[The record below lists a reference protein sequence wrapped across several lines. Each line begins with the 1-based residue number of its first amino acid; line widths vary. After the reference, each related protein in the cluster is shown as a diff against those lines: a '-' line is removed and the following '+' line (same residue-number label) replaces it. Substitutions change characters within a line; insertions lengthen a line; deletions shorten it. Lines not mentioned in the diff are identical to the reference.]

1 MNDTFDLSLS
11 TLDIAV
17 MLIYALGIIGYGLYS
32 AKAKSS
38 EEYFLAG
45 RDMTWPI
52 VGISLFAA
60 NISSSTLVG
69 LAGDAFMTRTHVF
82 NYEWLASVV
91 LVFFAIFFLPFYL
104 RSRVYTMPEFLERRY
119 NTASRYYFS
128 FITIIGNVLIDTA
141 AGLFVGTVVLK
152 LLFPELSTFAI
163 VAILAICSAA
173 YTIPGGLNSVI
184 QTEVV
189 QAILLVV
196 GSCMITYYAF
206 SDVGGWD
213 GIIAGLDQLGAAGK
227 LPQINGLDY
236 EAMGV
241 TGLFENGYTAA
252 DLDRMG
258 LDSLRQLSGNPSL
271 ELIRGTEFYQP
282 SNADEVLSLV
292 RPTGDTWTEFFLGTG
307 GDDFMPWTGLL
318 LGAPILG
325 FYFWANNQFMVQRVL
340 GAKDLNH
347 GRWGA
352 LFAGLI
358 KLPVLLIMVLPG
370 TAAIMMFNGA
380 DISSANYQLPGGAIC
395 QDLSQCPNATYPLL
409 LFTLLPKG
417 VLGLVLAGLLAAMM
431 SSVSATFNSASTL
444 ITMDFVKKLYPNLSS
459 QQLVRV
465 GQISTLVLVVLACLW
480 APQIERFGSLFS
492 YLQIVLSFIA
502 PPVAAA
508 FVAGL
513 FSKNVNGTGAF
524 TSLIAGFVITVIF
537 LGMEAYDM
545 QNWFTEMHF
554 LHRTFYLFV
563 FCMLT
568 NFIVSALTE
577 GRGTVITA
585 SASEGEDLDPTTER
599 LEAGVLVG
607 ATSGVATGNRY
618 LSFEDK
624 VRDYTWNRS
633 LIAEETEEL
642 KGLPWYKNYRYQA
655 VILLIVTALV
665 VGSFW

>member
-1 MNDTFDLSLS
+1 MTDTFDLSLS
-11 TLDIAV
+11 GLDITV
-17 MLIYALGIIGYGLYS
+17 MLVYALGIIGYGLYS

-69 LAGDAFMTRTHVF
+69 LAGDAFMTKTHVF

-104 RSRVYTMPEFLERRY
+104 KSRVYTMPEFLERRY

-141 AGLFVGTVVLK
+141 AGLFVGTVVLR
-152 LLFPELSTFAI
+152 LMFPELSTTMI
-163 VAILAICSAA
+163 VVILAVCSAA

-189 QAILLVV
+189 QAILLVI
-196 GSCMITYYAF
+196 GSCMIAYFAF
-206 SDVGGWD
+206 GQVAISESA
-213 GIIAGLDQLGAAGK
+213 IAGADLGWWEA
-227 LPQINGLDY
+227 LRHGLDRLGG
-236 EAMGV
+236 EGM
-241 TGLFENGYTAA
+241 LP
-252 DLDRMG
+252 
-258 LDSLRQLSGNPSL
+258 NPPG
-271 ELIRGTEFYQP
+271 EYQP
-282 SNADEVLSLV
+282 STADEVLSLV
-292 RPTGDTWTEFFLGTG
+292 RPTGDTWSEFLLGTG
-307 GDDFMPWTGLL
+307 GDGFMPWTGLL

-340 GAKDLNH
+340 GAKDINH

-370 TAAIMMFNGA
+370 TAAIMMFNGL
-380 DISSANYQLPGGAIC
+380 DISTANYQLPGGGIC
-395 QDLSQCPNATYPLL
+395 DDLAECPNATYPLL

-417 VLGLVLAGLLAAMM
+417 ILGLVLAGLLAAMM

-444 ITMDFVKKLYPNLSS
+444 VTMDFVKKLYPNLSS

-465 GQISTLVLVVLACLW
+465 GQVATLVLVILACLW
-480 APQIERFGSLFS
+480 APQIEKFGSLFE

-513 FSKNVNGTGAF
+513 FSEKVNGTGAF
-524 TSLIAGFVITVIF
+524 TSLLAGFAITVVF
-537 LGMEAYDM
+537 LVMEGTGAD
-545 QNWFTEMHF
+545 NWFTQMHF

-563 FCMLT
+563 FCMLV
-568 NFIVSALTE
+568 NFVVSSFTV
-577 GRGTVITA
+577 GKGTVVTT
-585 SASEGEDLDPTTER
+585 SDGEGNTMLT
-599 LEAGVLVG
+599 
-607 ATSGVATGNRY
+607 
-618 LSFEDK
+618 FEQK
-624 VRDYTWNRS
+624 IRDYTWSSR

-642 KGLPWYKNYRYQA
+642 RPLPWWQNYRYQS
-655 VILLIVTALV
+655 VILIVLTAILIIA
-665 VGSFW
+665 FW